1 MTKTKQKTNKQV
13 KQEISSLVMGL
24 ALRHLITWSHTHKKF
39 CCNYCRPHAASWMS
53 QPLPSA

>member
-39 CCNYCRPHAASWMS
+39 
-53 QPLPSA
+53 